1 MAELLRTPAAGPVGD
16 GLDGGRTRGDVIH
29 SPMRARDHGVTEV
42 DPEARCGVERVPGSS
57 PQLLVLRREE
67 T

>member
-1 MAELLRTPAAGPVGD
+1 MAELLRTPAAGPVGH
-16 GLDGGRTRGDVIH
+16 GTNGRRTRDDVIH
-29 SPMRARDHGVTEV
+29 SPMRVRDHGVTEV

-57 PQLLVLRREE
+57 PQLLVLRREA